1 MRQAAPQSEMLL
13 PAQQSSHSINIGN
26 VRRDDKR
33 RHRKAGFPL
42 ETHLANKR
50 ADEAVSEIIHKSAAG
65 AMVPEWQYGVIA
77 MPILCTQR
85 TPRGHKNK
93 FEPIALRPNM
103 LDLSN
108 TPPYRRAN
116 MENEMTDTTPFVRPD
131 VAQFLQ
137 FLNAA
142 PGPKFWEVPAVEAR
156 AITSAMRDV
165 ADAPVGELAVIRDIA
180 IPGPAG
186 TIPARVYDSRAD
198 RAPGPV
204 MVFYHGGGFVIGSL
218 YSYEPYCAEVAR
230 LLDLPVISIDYR
242 LSPEHPF
249 PAPAEDCE
257 AATRWIASS
266 PAELGLN
273 VTGLITSG
281 DSAGG
286 NLTIVTSMAL
296 RDKPAAVPVLVQFP
310 IYPVVTLDTDWPSM
324 RAFSN
329 GYLLTEEGMA
339 YFGEGHAAVPGDYR
353 SEPLNFPQEGMPPS
367 LVTTASLD
375 PLRDQGLAYVEKL
388 KQAGVKVQH
397 ISADGNIHGHIN
409 IRQAIPSVQADIE
422 GYIKALKNML
432 AEVSPP
438 A

>member
-1 MRQAAPQSEMLL
+1 
-13 PAQQSSHSINIGN
+13 
-26 VRRDDKR
+26 
-33 RHRKAGFPL
+33 
-42 ETHLANKR
+42 
-50 ADEAVSEIIHKSAAG
+50 
-65 AMVPEWQYGVIA
+65 
-77 MPILCTQR
+77 
-85 TPRGHKNK
+85 
-93 FEPIALRPNM
+93 M
-103 LDLSN
+103 LDLSRA
-108 TPPYRRAN
+108 PPYHLAD
-116 MENEMTDTTPFVRPD
+116 MENTMTESPPFVRPD
-131 VAQFLQ
+131 VAMFLQ
-137 FLNAA
+137 FLNAV
-142 PGPKFWEVPAVEAR
+142 PGPKFWEVSADEAR

-165 ADAPVGELAVIRDIA
+165 ADAPVGELAVIRDIE

-186 TIPARVYDSRAD
+186 TIPARVYDNRAD

-218 YSYEPYCAEVAR
+218 YTYEPYCAEVAR

-266 PAELGLN
+266 PAELGLK

-286 NLTIVTSMAL
+286 NLTIVTTMAL

-310 IYPVVTLDTDWPSM
+310 IYPVVTLDPDWPSM
-324 RAFSN
+324 RDFAN
-329 GYLLTEEGMA
+329 GYLLTEEAMT
-339 YFGEGHAAVPGDYR
+339 YFGEGHAAIPGDYR

-375 PLRDQGLAYVEKL
+375 PLRDQGLAYVDKL
-388 KQAGVKVQH
+388 RQAGVHVQH

-409 IRQAIPSVQADIE
+409 IRQAIPSVQADVE

-432 AEVSPP
+432 ADVTPS